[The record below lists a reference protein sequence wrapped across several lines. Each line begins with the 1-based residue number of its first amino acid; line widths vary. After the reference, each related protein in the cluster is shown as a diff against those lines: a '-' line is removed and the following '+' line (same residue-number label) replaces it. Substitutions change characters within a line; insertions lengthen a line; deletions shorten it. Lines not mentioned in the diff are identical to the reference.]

1 MYTNVDGQNIY
12 FDVSGDIADNLPV
25 VYIHGAG
32 KTHLVWKNQMNISIP
47 GYVQVAPDLP
57 GHGKSEGSGFNNIDD
72 YTDFVLK
79 FLKSL
84 QKEKMILA
92 GQSMGGAITINFALK
107 YPEFL
112 KGIILI
118 GTGAKLRV
126 KDEIL
131 QEAKEGKSY
140 FEKAYSKKTAKT
152 IIEAAEKDFNETE
165 PLVRYYDFV
174 ACNIFNKMEDIS
186 NIDVKTLIICGIDDE
201 LTPLKY
207 SEYLHRKIRGSILI
221 TVPDAGHMVMWEN
234 HSKVN
239 SKIIEFIEEIK

>member
-112 KGIILI
+112 KLHFYNVWLDQL
-118 GTGAKLRV
+118 T
-126 KDEIL
+126 
-131 QEAKEGKSY
+131 QE
-140 FEKAYSKKTAKT
+140 
-152 IIEAAEKDFNETE
+152 
-165 PLVRYYDFV
+165 
-174 ACNIFNKMEDIS
+174 
-186 NIDVKTLIICGIDDE
+186 
-201 LTPLKY
+201 
-207 SEYLHRKIRGSILI
+207 
-221 TVPDAGHMVMWEN
+221 
-234 HSKVN
+234 
-239 SKIIEFIEEIK
+239 